1 MRPRNRGSRMVKVS
15 VNSHAVLEMIIEI
28 GSVGQLHRNVTIGA
42 LPDDILLEIFCFY
55 MDQSQDMEEWII
67 LVHVCQRWRNTI
79 FTSPRRL
86 NLRLLCEDRKPVR
99 ELLNIWPALP
109 IVIRDSELITWCSTI
124 AEEDYLIAAF
134 EHKDRVCEI
143 SLRHIQS
150 SLWES
155 FSYCLGGPFPA
166 LERLEL
172 SSTDDWDREQE
183 QDILDSFGSAPNL
196 NTLSLKYVP
205 CPSIPPLLLSA
216 SGLVH
221 LHLLGILGSEDI
233 SPGTMATCL
242 STLTKLETFTLQLP
256 SSVPPPSS
264 PRPTSQ
270 HLPLATRTVLPFL
283 SQFQFEGPSEYLEV
297 LLAFITA
304 PLLRRLEIVFDGDVP
319 ILGISQVSQFIGGA
333 EQLNALDQANVVFH
347 YYATIVTLL
356 SRTEAVGDTIF
367 EVDTAPSV
375 SDWPLVS
382 LARIYSSTLPSLFTL
397 ERLDITEGDS
407 GLPDWID
414 NVGNPQWLDFLHCF
428 AHVKN
433 LHLSEQLTLLVAPAL
448 QELVAESRTDVLP
461 TLQSIFL
468 EGCRPS
474 GHVQEA
480 IEQFVAT
487 RRHSGC
493 PVAVHHCEREKSKW

>member
-1 MRPRNRGSRMVKVS
+1 VS
-15 VNSHAVLEMIIEI
+15 ANAHVILAMTIEI
-28 GSVGQLHRNVTIGA
+28 GGVGHRNVTIRT
-42 LPDDILLEIFCFY
+42 LPDNALLEIFYFY
-55 MDQSQDMEEWII
+55 MGKSRGTESWIT
-67 LVHVCQRWRNTI
+67 LVHVCQRWRNII
-79 FTSPRRL
+79 FASPRRL

-124 AEEDYLIAAF
+124 AEDNLIAAF
-134 EHKDRVCEI
+134 KHKDRVCEI

-155 FSYCLGGPFPA
+155 FSYCLRGPFPA
-166 LERLEL
+166 LERLGL
-172 SSTDDWDREQE
+172 SSTDEWDWDQE

-196 NTLSLKYVP
+196 KTLSLKYVP
-205 CPSIPPLLLSA
+205 CPPIPPLLLSA

-221 LHLLGILGSEDI
+221 LHLLGIPGSEDI

-242 STLTKLETFTLQLP
+242 STLTKLQTFTLRLP
-256 SSVPPPSS
+256 SPVSPPFP

-270 HLPLATRTVLPFL
+270 HLPPVTRTVLPFL

-297 LLAFITA
+297 LLAHITA
-304 PLLRRLEIVFDGDVP
+304 PLLRRLKIVFDGDVP
-319 ILGISQVSQFIGGA
+319 ILGVSQVSQFIGGA
-333 EQLNALDQANVVFH
+333 EQLNALDQANVVFQDS
-347 YYATIVTLL
+347 AIIVTLF
-356 SRTEAVGDTIF
+356 SRTEAVGDTIL
-367 EVDTAPSV
+367 EVNTAPSE

-382 LARIYSSTLPSLFTL
+382 LARIYSSTLPPLSTL
-397 ERLDITEGDS
+397 ERLDITEGRS
-407 GLPDWID
+407 RLPNWLD
-414 NVGNPQWLDFLHCF
+414 NAGNSQWLDFLHRF
-428 AHVKN
+428 TSVKN
-433 LHLSEQLTLLVAPAL
+433 LHLSEGLTLRVAPAL
-448 QELVAESRTDVLP
+448 QELVTEGRTDVLP
-461 TLQSIFL
+461 TLQNIFL

-480 IEQFVAT
+480 IEPFVAA